1 MRSVNMTKTSLFII
15 SWHAQ
20 CFPDQFSDG
29 LWDILSIKSFY
40 DVSIFLFVQHQIDSL
55 AFGVEI
61 IFVICFICLFCHLSA
76 SFLCFYQSIVQ
87 NFQFIEIHWCKM
99 LSDVQNIKSLIWG
112 RDWLLS
118 NWTQLPFAKN
128 TKSKDHIKSR
138 HLSRSLMSHHILEI
152 IESFLPSLIQSQ
164 ALWQKPASPSSA
176 LLFMV
181 SHSESL
187 TWQMNVVW
195 CSNIA
200 PNGFYAL
207 SSISLL
213 FYLSHELSIASSS
226 DRDQSLWFIFNYVSW
241 CIDQ

>member
-1 MRSVNMTKTSLFII
+1 MKRAPDHPELNSFI
-15 SWHAQ
+15 
-20 CFPDQFSDG
+20 
-29 LWDILSIKSFY
+29 LTE
-40 DVSIFLFVQHQIDSL
+40 IFLRLFYY
-55 AFGVEI
+55 I
-61 IFVICFICLFCHLSA
+61 IFSLRHHVLLSL
-76 SFLCFYQSIVQ
+76 LCQSNVY
-87 NFQFIEIHWCKM
+87 NLQFIEIHWCNV
-99 LSDVQNIKSLIWG
+99 LSDVQSSMPEPEHLNDCL
-112 RDWLLS
+112 
-118 NWTQLPFAKN
+118 QFCPFGHNCPLRKI
-128 TKSKDHIKSR
+128 TKSTDHMCFNAVTVTP
-138 HLSRSLMSHHILEI
+138 SLMSHHILEI
-152 IESFLPSLIQSQ
+152 IESSLPSLIQSQ

-226 DRDQSLWFIFNYVSW
+226 DREHALWLYSIMCHDSLTNKSGH
-241 CIDQ
+241 